1 MSDIEKDLQAALLR
15 LQQSAQKVIETRGY
29 TKEVAKIRVLEEAIK
44 EQLKNENPRTSTR
57 QVR

>member
-29 TKEVAKIRVLEEAIK
+29 TKEVAKIRILEEAIK
-44 EQLKNENPRTSTR
+44 EQLKNENPRNSAR